1 MWTNKQPSY
10 PPGTTSGTGSGTLT
24 EPTPAPVHAPAT
36 APTKSALESPRIH
49 GSATRAPAWLGP
61 GLKIRGQVTGTE
73 DLQVECKVDGPIS
86 LGGHRLTVGP
96 NAHISGEIT
105 ASEVIVLGQV
115 TGNLLASGRVEIK
128 NHGSVVGDLTT
139 SRIMI
144 EEGAYFKGAI
154 EIAHKAAPG
163 PDLDALLARPE
174 KKTL

>member
-1 MWTNKQPSY
+1 MWTNKQASY
-10 PPGTTSGTGSGTLT
+10 PPGTSSGTGSGTLT
-24 EPTPAPVHAPAT
+24 EPTPTHAPAHAVAT
-36 APTKSALESPRIH
+36 APTKTPLESPRTP

-61 GLKIRGQVTGTE
+61 GLKIKGQVTGTE
-73 DLQVECKVDGPIS
+73 DLQVDCMVDGPIS
-86 LGGHRLTVGP
+86 LGDHRLTVGP
-96 NAHISGEIT
+96 NAHISGEVT

-154 EIAHKAAPG
+154 EIAHKTTVG
-163 PDLDALLARPE
+163 
-174 KKTL
+174 

>member
-1 MWTNKQPSY
+1 MWTNKQASN
-10 PPGTTSGTGSGTLT
+10 PPGTSSGTGVSTL
-24 EPTPAPVHAPAT
+24 EPVPAPAPLT
-36 APTKSALESPRIH
+36 SPVPVIVNNKSALESPRIH

-128 NHGSVVGDLTT
+128 NHGSVV
-139 SRIMI
+139 
-144 EEGAYFKGAI
+144 
-154 EIAHKAAPG
+154 
-163 PDLDALLARPE
+163 
-174 KKTL
+174 